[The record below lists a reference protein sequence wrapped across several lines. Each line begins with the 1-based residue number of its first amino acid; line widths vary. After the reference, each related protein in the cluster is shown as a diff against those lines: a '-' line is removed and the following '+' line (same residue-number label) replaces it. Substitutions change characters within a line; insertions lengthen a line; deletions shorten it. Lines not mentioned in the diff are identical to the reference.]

1 MIRAMQSPPAPG
13 TPAIPQIAI
22 LGGGIGG
29 LAAAAFLH
37 RAGLPCTVYEQAAQ
51 LTEIGAGVVVAPNA
65 ARLLRRLGLLGA
77 FTQRAVR
84 LEVGW
89 EFRRWQDGAVLSAE
103 DLAARCE
110 DLYGE
115 HTYTAHRADLLGI
128 LRSAVPPESIQL
140 NRRCVEVSLRDA
152 PVLRFSDGQ
161 VIEPDVLI
169 GADGIHSMVRA
180 SLTEATPAVYSGLC
194 AFRGLVPAQN
204 APAFARKG
212 AQVLWLGP
220 GHHLVH
226 YPISGGR
233 LVNLVAFA
241 PAGDYTVESWTA
253 TATMGEFL
261 SEFDG
266 WDPRLIRLI
275 QAAGTL
281 GRWALLDRAPLQRW
295 GLGPVTLLG
304 DAAHP
309 MFPFFGQ
316 GAAQAMEDAASLA
329 HYLAAAAGGEAP
341 PADGPEALAE
351 PPLIA
356 ALRRYEALRIPRTT
370 QLQNVSHARAHV
382 NHLPDGP
389 EQETR
394 DKSFSE
400 ADPLLAN
407 GWIYSY
413 DPHGEPTGT
422 GEVIDA
428 SSS

>member
-1 MIRAMQSPPAPG
+1 MIVAMQPAPAPR
-13 TPAIPQIAI
+13 TQAIPQIAI

-29 LAAAAFLH
+29 LATAAFLH

-77 FTQRAVR
+77 FTERAVR

-110 DLYGE
+110 DLYNE
-115 HTYTAHRADLLGI
+115 HTYTAHRADLLAV
-128 LRSAVPPESIQL
+128 LRSAVPPESIRL
-140 NRRCVEVSLRDA
+140 SHRCVEVCLRENGQPA
-152 PVLRFSDGQ
+152 VRFDDGQ

-169 GADGIHSMVRA
+169 GADGIHSIVRA
-180 SLTEATPAVYSGLC
+180 ALTEATPTVYSGLC
-194 AFRGLVPAQN
+194 AFRGLVPAVD
-204 APAFARKG
+204 APEFARRN

-220 GHHLVH
+220 DHHLVH
-226 YPISGGR
+226 YPISGGT

-253 TATMGEFL
+253 TATVQEFL

-266 WDPRLIRLI
+266 WDSRLTSLIR
-275 QAAGTL
+275 AAGTL

-295 GLGPVTLLG
+295 GAGRVTLLG

-316 GAAQAMEDAASLA
+316 GAAQAIEDAASLA
-329 HYLAAAAGGEAP
+329 HSLAAAISGESPPGDGGAADLAGPGLT
-341 PADGPEALAE
+341 G
-351 PPLIA
+351 

-370 QLQNVSHARAHV
+370 RLQNVSHARAQV

-389 EQETR
+389 DQEAR
-394 DKSFSE
+394 DKSFAE

-413 DPHGEPTGT
+413 DPQAIT
-422 GEVIDA
+422 
-428 SSS
+428 